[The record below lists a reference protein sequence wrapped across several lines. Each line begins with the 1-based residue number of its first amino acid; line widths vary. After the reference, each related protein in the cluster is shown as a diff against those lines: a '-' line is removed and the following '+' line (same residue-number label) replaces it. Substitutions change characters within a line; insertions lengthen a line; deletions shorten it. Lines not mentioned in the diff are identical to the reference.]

1 MQSKRHRSSQLICG
15 IDGTPF
21 VHVAVVF
28 SFILLLFFLTL
39 PMPFH
44 GALRPDLPRVG
55 HPVFMAHANRE
66 DAMIVAIWRDD
77 KVFFRNDQV
86 RRDELPAK
94 IRESISQGAE
104 RKVYIRADARARYSW
119 VAEVLDNVRSAGIE
133 KIGFLVEQRRTPA
146 PKPQ

>member
-15 IDGTPF
+15 IDEIPF

-28 SFILLLFFLTL
+28 SFILFLFFLTL

-44 GALRPDLPRVG
+44 GGLRPDLPRVG
-55 HPVFMAHANRE
+55 HPVLMAHANRE
-66 DAMIVAIWRDD
+66 DAMTVAIWRDD

-86 RRDELPAK
+86 RPDELPAK

-104 RKVYIRADARARYSW
+104 RKVYIRADARARYTW